1 MPFYFSNL
9 ILQFAFF
16 ILLNQLVDLINNNGP
31 NFVLGMAR
39 GAKDVATFAVA
50 LQVKNMF
57 FMLSTSLSSVFVP
70 KVNEIVNKNNDK
82 TVLTALMIKVGRLQM
97 TILFFILGGFIVLGK
112 KFISLWAGPEN
123 LDAYWLIIFMVVP
136 SIIPL
141 SQNIGIEIQRAMNKH
156 IFRSIT
162 YSLFAILNIIIT
174 FLGTKYLG
182 LFGASLGYVLSIVF
196 ANGVLMNWY
205 YQKKWVYT

>member
-1 MPFYFSNL
+1 TY
-9 ILQFAFF
+9 I
-16 ILLNQLVDLINNNGP
+16 VDLINNNGP
-31 NFVLGMAR
+31 NFVLGMVR

-82 TVLTALMIKVGRLQM
+82 KVLTALMIKVGRLQM
-97 TILFFILGGFIVLGK
+97 AILFFILGGFIVLGK

-156 IFRSIT
+156 IFSSIT
-162 YSLFAILNIIIT
+162 Y
-174 FLGTKYLG
+174 
-182 LFGASLGYVLSIVF
+182 
-196 ANGVLMNWY
+196 
-205 YQKKWVYT
+205 